1 MFNCYKN
8 YSNKMPKIT
17 IYANCDTALT
27 LNLGCFS
34 FAPQEQLI
42 FVIKNHDYIDAPVE
56 FLDTII
62 PEELNSD
69 KNISI
74 VVPKESANKIKNGA
88 IYTFMIKNGDGQ
100 YSKLTSNGIVRV
112 EYGAQGLGL
121 EEDNSNE

>member
-42 FVIKNHDYIDAPVE
+42 FVIKNHDYVDAPVE

-62 PEELNSD
+62 PSELNSD

-74 VVPKESANKIKNGA
+74 MVPKEYANKIKNGA
-88 IYTFMIKNGDGQ
+88 IYTFMIKNSDGQ
-100 YSKLTSNGIVRV
+100 CSKLTPNGIVRI
-112 EYGAQGLGL
+112 EYGAQSLDL
-121 EEDNSNE
+121 KEDSFNG